1 MPLVR
6 IDIVKGKSKEY
17 KKTLLDSVHEA
28 LIEAF
33 GIEDWDRF
41 QRIVEID
48 RDDFEFPEGKT
59 DNFMIIE
66 LTVFPG
72 RTNEQKKDAIDK
84 ITNKISDRLSIAS
97 TDIFII
103 FNEPPLENWGM
114 GGTQKSTGKV
124 YLVKPDLTFFD
135 QYNDMMNEWCVS
147 GTQIAPW
154 FLNNPFNTLEEYAQF
169 IKMLDMCE
177 HSTSKSAYSTTTS
190 YFVIDETGRLL
201 GATSLRHYLTEDGFN
216 TWGHI
221 GYGIRPSERRKGYAV
236 QSLKLMLEQ
245 AKAKNIKKV
254 LIGVHE
260 GNIASWKTVEKCGG
274 VLENTVHVAGDDE
287 AIRRYWIELN

>member
-1 MPLVR
+1 MPLIR
-6 IDIVKGKSKEY
+6 IDIIKGKNKEF
-17 KKTLLDSVHEA
+17 KETLLDSVHEA

-41 QRIVEID
+41 QRIVEIEK
-48 RDDFEFPEGKT
+48 DDFELPEGKT
-59 DNFMIIE
+59 EDFMIIE

-72 RTNEQKKDAIDK
+72 RTREQKKDAIEK
-84 ITNKISDRLSIAS
+84 ITEKISDRLSIRP

-114 GGTQKSTGKV
+114 GGKQKVAGAI
-124 YLVKPDLTFFD
+124 YLAKPDLTFFE
-135 QYNDMMNEWCVS
+135 QYNEMMKEWCES

-154 FLNNPFNTLEEYAQF
+154 FLDEPFETLEEFAKF

-177 HSTSKSAYSTTTS
+177 HATNDSPYASSTSF
-190 YFVIDETGRLL
+190 FVIDEHGRLI
-201 GATSLRHYLTEDGFN
+201 GATSLRHYLTPKGYN
-216 TWGHI
+216 SWGHI

-236 QSLKLMLEQ
+236 QSLKLMLEE
-245 AKAKNIKKV
+245 AKARHISEV

-260 GNIASWKTVEKCGG
+260 NNTGSRKTVEKCGG
-274 VLENTVHVAGDDE
+274 IYENTVTIEGDAE
-287 AIRRYWIELN
+287 PIRRYWIR